1 MRHADDDFFH
11 AIFAGVL
18 DKVVQACNRAFA
30 ALYREAFLPNVFGV
44 QIAFQRFGG
53 GDLFEQIAF
62 FVCAEMRRGQIALK
76 ALAYP

>member
-11 AIFAGVL
+11 AVFAGVL
-18 DKVVQACNRAFA
+18 NQVVQACNRAFA
-30 ALYREAFLPNVFGV
+30 AFHRKTFLPDVFGV

-62 FVCAEMRRGQIALK
+62 FVCAEMRGG
-76 ALAYP
+76 